1 MTLGSCL
8 LAVVLGMTA
17 SCSDADFVKPDQVD
31 ARVEAR
37 WDELSKSFAEKVL
50 ANELAI
56 AHLNSMLNNLQKEQ
70 EEAYNR
76 LQAMLQNF
84 ATKDYADYQ
93 AEQARLSAIEAA
105 KALIAEAIS
114 QLSGTGEYQDLS
126 GILADIAKLE
136 EADAELGARMNNIE
150 AFLAKLEEADADIS
164 MRIEYA
170 EAYIAHVE
178 KMLQNYY
185 TKEELNAFLN
195 SYYTKAE
202 IYALISM
209 LCTKDE
215 IDALFS
221 NYNKMIEALKARLD
235 DCCTMEDLMNVYTE
249 MADKYTSIDG
259 QLQDVIAE
267 IAKIYAEIASHDA
280 RLTSIQ
286 TTTEELSERLDQQ
299 ETRSDSL
306 CTEVAN
312 NYAHI
317 LSLRTDL
324 DIFKDEVEKLRAEM
338 EYNNEMMEARMLELD
353 NAIAQLRN
361 ELADYRTMM
370 FDLIEWLDER
380 LRNLVTS
387 VVYQAQEYDY
397 VYARVDGSG
406 NIAFPYAGAF
416 NADYLAG
423 GSYNIQEKAGFIYA
437 TVNPSDIDAT
447 NLRMALENSLAG
459 ESYYFTPVPEEA
471 TPATDLRLT
480 RASSPNGLWKIPVRS
495 IAHTSKNPF
504 DDADE
509 TDMLLAL
516 KVTSRGDDK
525 SVYSQYAATWEGPR
539 LAEAATTASMLAE
552 GSNYESLQTSAGIR
566 FSSKQ
571 SLNDS
576 TLLARLLLQ
585 SGGERVYRKY
595 IECVQV
601 RDIDKRDITDSLRTV
616 INEQN
621 RDFQMVLRTQ
631 DDGSDDRVRM
641 TCPVSLMNNYFTLR
655 YYLWNYDGTIVSQDL
670 VVIFSDDETL

>member
-37 WDELSKSFAEKVL
+37 WDELSKSFTEKVL

-76 LQAMLQNF
+76 LQAMLQDF

-136 EADAELGARMNNIE
+136 EADADLGSRMNNIE
-150 AFLAKLEEADADIS
+150 AFLAKLEEADADLS
-164 MRIEYA
+164 MRIMAA
-170 EAYIAHVE
+170 EAYMRQVE
-178 KMLQNYY
+178 SMLDD
-185 TKEELNAFLN
+185 
-195 SYYTKAE
+195 YYTKAE
-202 IYALISM
+202 VDKLLSSIRSETNDQFAKVES
-209 LCTKDE
+209 E
-215 IDALFS
+215 IWALFS
-221 NYNKMIEALKARLD
+221 NLSEYCKLV
-235 DCCTMEDLMNVYTE
+235 DLYDAFQVLT
-249 MADKYTSIDG
+249 DSITSIDER
-259 QLQDVIAE
+259 LKDAIAQTAILE
-267 IAKIYAEIASHDA
+267 AELKADSV
-280 RLTSIQ
+280 RLTSLEG
-286 TTTEELSERLDQQ
+286 TTEALSQRLGQL
-299 ETRSDSL
+299 EISNDSL
-306 CTEVAN
+306 CTEVEKNLMRIVEMRRDLEGIYVEMGQLKTEMLDYYDMNLGRIEELRAFVEN
-312 NYAHI
+312 VRNEMYA
-317 LSLRTDL
+317 L
-324 DIFKDEVEKLRAEM
+324 FKDLYSWM
-338 EYNNEMMEARMLELD
+338 D
-353 NAIAQLRN
+353 
-361 ELADYRTMM
+361 T
-370 FDLIEWLDER
+370 
-380 LRNLVTS
+380 LVTS
-387 VVYQAQEYDY
+387 VVYQGQEYDY

-423 GSYNIQEKAGFIYA
+423 GSCNIQEKAGFIYA

-447 NLRMALENSLAG
+447 NLRMTLENSLAG

-504 DDADE
+504 NDADE

-566 FSSKQ
+566 FGSKQ

-576 TLLARLLLQ
+576 TLLGRLLLQ

-641 TCPVSLMNNYFTLR
+641 TCPDSLMNNYFTLR

>member
-8 LAVVLGMTA
+8 LAVVLGMAA
-17 SCSDADFVKPDQVD
+17 SCSDADFVNPDQVD

-37 WDELSKSFAEKVL
+37 WDELSKSFTEKVL

-76 LQAMLQNF
+76 LQAMLQDF

-136 EADAELGARMNNIE
+136 EADADLGARMNNIE
-150 AFLAKLEEADADIS
+150 AFLAKLEEADADLS
-164 MRIEYA
+164 MRIMAA
-170 EAYIAHVE
+170 EAYMRQVE
-178 KMLQNYY
+178 SMLDD
-185 TKEELNAFLN
+185 
-195 SYYTKAE
+195 YYTKAE
-202 IYALISM
+202 VDKLLSSIRSETNDQFAKVES
-209 LCTKDE
+209 E
-215 IDALFS
+215 IWALFS
-221 NYNKMIEALKARLD
+221 NLSEYCKLV
-235 DCCTMEDLMNVYTE
+235 DLYDAFQVLT
-249 MADKYTSIDG
+249 DSITSIDER
-259 QLQDVIAE
+259 LKDAIAQTAILE
-267 IAKIYAEIASHDA
+267 AELKADSV
-280 RLTSIQ
+280 RLTSLEG
-286 TTTEELSERLDQQ
+286 TTEALSQRLGQL
-299 ETRSDSL
+299 EISNDSL
-306 CTEVAN
+306 CTEVEKNLMRIVEMRRDLEGIYVEMGQLKTEMLDYYDMNLGRIEELRAFVEN
-312 NYAHI
+312 VRNEMYA
-317 LSLRTDL
+317 L
-324 DIFKDEVEKLRAEM
+324 FKDLYSWM
-338 EYNNEMMEARMLELD
+338 D
-353 NAIAQLRN
+353 
-361 ELADYRTMM
+361 T
-370 FDLIEWLDER
+370 
-380 LRNLVTS
+380 LVTS
-387 VVYQAQEYDY
+387 VVYQGQKYDY

-504 DDADE
+504 NDAGE

-516 KVTSRGDDK
+516 KVACWGDDK

-576 TLLARLLLQ
+576 TLLGRLLLQ

-641 TCPVSLMNNYFTLR
+641 TCPDSLMNNYFTLR